1 MSTRLTNPMF
11 LIFQIIILVISVYRV
26 RTKVRTV
33 LQDIKLNTGTRYLND
48 FSFKKKKKKK
58 IILTTSSVTQAD
70 SQQNSALDWISV
82 WHWSWLTPGMLWWRF
97 SFSNLRT
104 AWSASSWGWY
114 TYSDF
119 FFFFFCSGSETEWS
133 QLQTLVSNLSSVM
146 LSLTQLWICPPIFL
160 LDTVAKKLQMPP
172 LIWTVGNK
180 QPQKNFCSAHCGGRF
195 VTFCGQVRYK
205 YK

>member
-119 FFFFFCSGSETEWS
+119 FFFFLLFW
-133 QLQTLVSNLSSVM
+133 LRNRMVSAPNTCFQFVQCNVESYTVVNLSPY
-146 LSLTQLWICPPIFL
+146 LFTWY
-160 LDTVAKKLQMPP
+160 
-172 LIWTVGNK
+172 
-180 QPQKNFCSAHCGGRF
+180 
-195 VTFCGQVRYK
+195 CGQK
-205 YK
+205 AANAPFNLDSG